1 MATIPAHDALLTFR
15 ALHII
20 GHQTDVIFDRLL
32 QDEFGL
38 TLSRFRILLPLI
50 ELGPATQSQVARFN
64 LVTEAS
70 IGRQVRLLVE
80 TGYLKQVPCKVDARK
95 CYLTLTKKTEL
106 LLPRITKRLREEL
119 LSVYGEMTDAE
130 FATLNTF
137 LDKLL
142 ALGTAGTTDT
152 VICTT

>member
-1 MATIPAHDALLTFR
+1 MAITPAHDALLTFR

-142 ALGTAGTTDT
+142 ALGTTGTTDT